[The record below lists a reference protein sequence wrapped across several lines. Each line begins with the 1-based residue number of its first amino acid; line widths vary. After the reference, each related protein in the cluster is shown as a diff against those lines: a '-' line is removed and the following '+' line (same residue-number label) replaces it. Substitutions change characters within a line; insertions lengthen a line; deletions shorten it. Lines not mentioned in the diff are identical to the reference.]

1 MGSGRHS
8 QRCIFQPR
16 LAKREMKKRKLEKLC
31 DYWENE
37 ATRNDDNAALW
48 RRQYLEVN
56 RTLEA
61 LRADP
66 LTVFR
71 AEFRAEAIRQ
81 IDAWPAGCDDV
92 DPIMNRG
99 VPTPVV

>member
-1 MGSGRHS
+1 
-8 QRCIFQPR
+8 
-16 LAKREMKKRKLEKLC
+16 MKKRKLKKLC

-37 ATRNDDNAALW
+37 ATRNEDDAALL

-81 IDAWPAGCDDV
+81 IDAWPAGCGDV
-92 DPIMNRG
+92 EPDNGP
-99 VPTPVV
+99 

>member
-1 MGSGRHS
+1 
-8 QRCIFQPR
+8 
-16 LAKREMKKRKLEKLC
+16 MKKRKLKKLC

-37 ATRNDDNAALW
+37 ATRNEDDAALL

-81 IDAWPAGCDDV
+81 IDAWPACCDDV
-92 DPIMNRG
+92 EPNNNR
-99 VPTPVV
+99 

>member
-1 MGSGRHS
+1 
-8 QRCIFQPR
+8 
-16 LAKREMKKRKLEKLC
+16 MKKRKLKKLC

-37 ATRNDDNAALW
+37 ATRNEDSAALW
-48 RRQYLEVN
+48 RRQYLDAD

-81 IDAWPAGCDDV
+81 IDAWPAGCGDV
-92 DPIMNRG
+92 EPDNGP
-99 VPTPVV
+99 

>member
-1 MGSGRHS
+1 MR
-8 QRCIFQPR
+8 
-16 LAKREMKKRKLEKLC
+16 KRKLKKLC

-92 DPIMNRG
+92 EPDNSS
-99 VPTPVV
+99 

>member
-1 MGSGRHS
+1 
-8 QRCIFQPR
+8 
-16 LAKREMKKRKLEKLC
+16 MKKRKLKKLC

-37 ATRNDDNAALW
+37 ATRNEDDAALL

-81 IDAWPAGCDDV
+81 IDAWPACCDDV
-92 DPIMNRG
+92 EPDTNL
-99 VPTPVV
+99 